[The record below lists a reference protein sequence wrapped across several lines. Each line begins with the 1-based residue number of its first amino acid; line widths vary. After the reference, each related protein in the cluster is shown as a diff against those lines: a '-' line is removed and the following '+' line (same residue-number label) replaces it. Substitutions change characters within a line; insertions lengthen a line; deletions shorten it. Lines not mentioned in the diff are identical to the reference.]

1 MATGVQAPDAAL
13 VERERVVRAIREH
26 AAELRA
32 LGVTRLWLFGSVAR
46 GDTGRRS
53 DVDVLISA
61 PPAQK
66 FSLLDLAAVRV
77 ELCDLL
83 GRDTD
88 VVIREDVQPRFWE
101 TIRDDL
107 VEVF

>member
-32 LGVTRLWLFGSVAR
+32 LGVTRLWLFGSLAR

-53 DVDVLISA
+53 EST
-61 PPAQK
+61 
-66 FSLLDLAAVRV
+66 
-77 ELCDLL
+77 C
-83 GRDTD
+83 
-88 VVIREDVQPRFWE
+88 
-101 TIRDDL
+101 
-107 VEVF
+107 